1 MDRRQAAVYR
11 ACFMR
16 RRVTS
21 AAASCSPATG
31 PYRAHDTG
39 CAGRHAG
46 SPYQGQGPIELMGRC
61 GERPLLGGRAL
72 PSMALPSVACG
83 HARGALRRPKVLR
96 GPPPRACSCCGWR
109 QFDFPFG
116 ASMCLLS
123 RFPSLSMY
131 VLFCRSCRSFAW
143 LLCVLSSFSLPCPC
157 RRPRRRLRSAA
168 SRLRLPDR
176 RLRQRFRRLL
186 SLLRLGRRRYLR
198 RSRRLR
204 SIRQCL
210 LLRWCRRLRRLRR
223 SRRHRSS

>member
-72 PSMALPSVACG
+72 PSVALPSVACG

-123 RFPSLSMY
+123 RFPSLRNGSG
-131 VLFCRSCRSFAW
+131 
-143 LLCVLSSFSLPCPC
+143 
-157 RRPRRRLRSAA
+157 RPETVGDETVGGETGGGKTVGGETGSGET
-168 SRLRLPDR
+168 SR
-176 RLRQRFRRLL
+176 Q
-186 SLLRLGRRRYLR
+186 
-198 RSRRLR
+198 
-204 SIRQCL
+204 
-210 LLRWCRRLRRLRR
+210 
-223 SRRHRSS
+223 